1 MSLLLMLCIYRMS
14 KLLSSAAN
22 LWPFIN
28 IHVSAAAGINTEH
41 SSGLIIP
48 AFSAPPHRDSAPG
61 PGSFTTLQP
70 LAVFCPRKITDQ
82 HFSLSQIS
90 ES

>member
-1 MSLLLMLCIYRMS
+1 MS

-28 IHVSAAAGINTEH
+28 IHVSAAGINTEH

-48 AFSAPPHRDSAPG
+48 AFSASPHRNSRPG
-61 PGSFTTLQP
+61 PRLFYNITLQP
-70 LAVFCPRKITDQ
+70 LAVFCPRSFTDQ
-82 HFSLSQIS
+82 HSSLLQIS
-90 ES
+90 ESKDL